1 MVNAIFFSEIKNNN
15 DDDDVSRSYYNIE
28 LDYAR
33 TLHDDDDDHNV
44 RVYEMCDDN
53 NTQFI
58 RRLYV
63 FTKYTR
69 LLLILWLFENG
80 NII

>member
-1 MVNAIFFSEIKNNN
+1 MVNATFFSEIKNNN

-33 TLHDDDDDHNV
+33 TLHDDDHNV